1 MASQA
6 VTERITLKYWKGELL
21 TKRWG
26 RKKKKTKE
34 GIKEKEKKDRQE
46 ES

>member
-26 RKKKKTKE
+26 RKKKDKE
-34 GIKEKEKKDRQE
+34 GHKGERKKR
-46 ES
+46 